1 VDAVLR
7 RACANPLI
15 GYVLEKQFDGYPKP
29 FTGIITEVVHDDEDG
44 SKMFHVTYEDND
56 EEDITEGEATELM
69 GNYCRLAYQVVVKAI
84 KSASDYLEGRITGT
98 CSNQMYSYSHTHA
111 VFDAASLSDPSLY
124 K

>member
-1 VDAVLR
+1 MDAVLR
-7 RACANPLI
+7 RACANPPI

-29 FTGIITEVVHDDEDG
+29 FTGIITEDG

-69 GNYCRLAYQVVVKAI
+69 GNYCRFAYQVVVKAI

-111 VFDAASLSDPSLY
+111 VFDAARLSDPSLY